1 MYIYI
6 IIYNDYISG
15 LYQEGIKFPP
25 PQESIFIEEFNQGF
39 KVYMTKGAKFPPRRI
54 LYLLRIQS
62 GVQASFEE
70 STSPRKFLYALKSFT
85 KGFKFV

>member
-1 MYIYI
+1 MTIYLVYIKKVLNSHLRKNRY
-6 IIYNDYISG
+6 S
-15 LYQEGIKFPP
+15 LKSSIKALR
-25 PQESIFIEEFNQGF
+25 FI
-39 KVYMTKGAKFPPRRI
+39 MTKGAKFPPRRI